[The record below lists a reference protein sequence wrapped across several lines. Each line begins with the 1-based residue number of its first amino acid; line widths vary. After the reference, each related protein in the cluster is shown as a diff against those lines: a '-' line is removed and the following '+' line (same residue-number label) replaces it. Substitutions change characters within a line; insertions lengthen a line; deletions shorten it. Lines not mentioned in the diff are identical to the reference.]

1 MNDKPLKIMYLSP
14 VGVDSLDG
22 LFEEMV
28 KDTKDPET
36 EVHITSLK
44 DSNGSFSHVEF
55 RSYEAM
61 ATAGIINATVCAAKE
76 GFDAL
81 AIGCFYDTA
90 LHDAREVSGDGSRVA
105 GRSHRIASSHARR
118 ARRNRRWRRGGG

>member
-1 MNDKPLKIMYLSP
+1 MNNKPLKIMYLSP

-22 LFEEMV
+22 LFAEMV
-28 KDTKDPET
+28 KDSKDPDT

-44 DSNGSFSHVEF
+44 EDNGSFSHIEF

-61 ATAGIINATVCAAKE
+61 ATSGIINATVSAAKE

-81 AIGCFYDTA
+81 AIGCF
-90 LHDAREVSGDGSRVA
+90 
-105 GRSHRIASSHARR
+105 
-118 ARRNRRWRRGGG
+118 

>member
-81 AIGCFYDTA
+81 AIGLLVFEINSTVG
-90 LHDAREVSGDGSRVA
+90 LS
-105 GRSHRIASSHARR
+105 
-118 ARRNRRWRRGGG
+118 NK

>member
-1 MNDKPLKIMYLSP
+1 MNNVSPLKIMYLSP
-14 VGVDSLDG
+14 VAVDSLDG

-28 KDTKDPET
+28 KDTKDPGT

-44 DSNGSFSHVEF
+44 NNQGSFSHVEF

-61 ATAGIINATVCAAKE
+61 ATPGIINATVCAAKE

-90 LHDAREVSGDGSRVA
+90 LHDSRELSEIWLLLHLV
-105 GRSHRIASSHARR
+105 ILQLK
-118 ARRNRRWRRGGG
+118 